1 MKSNVATL
9 ATTFEQWGNVMAA
22 AASVREL
29 KNQTTA
35 LLRKVEK
42 GALVVVTRRGKP
54 IATLKPFEEQDLQR
68 VTRYPTTLYDTL
80 REHIQKHHP
89 ELSRRTPK
97 QVRQSFE
104 RITQKVKRALPFSTW
119 QEMDQA
125 LKGDRYGLT
134 R

>member
-1 MKSNVATL
+1 MT
-9 ATTFEQWGNVMAA
+9 A

-54 IATLKPFEEQDLQR
+54 VAILKPFEEQDLR
-68 VTRYPTTLYDTL
+68 RITHSPTMLYDTL
-80 REHIQKHHP
+80 REQIQKRHP
-89 ELSRRTPK
+89 ELSRRPPH

-104 RITQKVKRALPFSTW
+104 RITNKMKRALPFSTW
-119 QEMDQA
+119 QEMDRA

>member
-1 MKSNVATL
+1 MT
-9 ATTFEQWGNVMAA
+9 A

-42 GALVVVTRRGKP
+42 GTLVVVTRRGKP
-54 IATLKPFEEQDLQR
+54 VATLKPFEEQDLYR
-68 VTRYPTTLYDTL
+68 AMPYSTAVYEAL
-80 REHIQKHHP
+80 REQIQKQYP
-89 ELSRRTPK
+89 ELTRRTPE
-97 QVRQSFE
+97 QVRRNFE
-104 RITQKVKRALPFSTW
+104 RITRKVKRALPFATW
-119 QEMDQA
+119 QEMDRA

>member
-1 MKSNVATL
+1 MS
-9 ATTFEQWGNVMAA
+9 A

-35 LLRKVEK
+35 LLRKVEE

-54 IATLKPFEEQDLQR
+54 IATLKPFEEQDLQPA
-68 VTRYPTTLYDTL
+68 TYYPTLLYAAL
-80 REHIQKHHP
+80 RGQIQKQYP

-104 RITQKVKRALPFSTW
+104 RITQKAQRTLSFSTW
-119 QEMDQA
+119 QEMDRV

>member
-1 MKSNVATL
+1 MP
-9 ATTFEQWGNVMAA
+9 A

-54 IATLKPFEEQDLQR
+54 VATLKPFEEQDLQR
-68 VTRYPTTLYDTL
+68 ATRYPTMLYDAL
-80 REHIQKHHP
+80 REQIQKQHP

-104 RITQKVKRALPFSTW
+104 RITQKVKEALPFSTW
-119 QEMDQA
+119 QEMDRA
-125 LKGDRYGLT
+125 LKGDRYGLP

>member
-1 MKSNVATL
+1 MLLRLWLHSKSEGR
-9 ATTFEQWGNVMAA
+9 FMPA

-54 IATLKPFEEQDLQR
+54 VATLKPFEEQDLQR
-68 VTRYPTTLYDTL
+68 ATHYPTVLYDTL
-80 REHIQKHHP
+80 REQIQKQHP

-104 RITQKVKRALPFSTW
+104 RITHKVKRALPFSTW
-119 QEMDQA
+119 QEMDRA
-125 LKGDRYGLT
+125 LKGNRYDLT